1 VYLIPVLNPPP
12 SAMPLAG
19 TKTKRKPK
27 RAAPKKTKSAGRKSV
42 AKKKVRKNSSRKRTS
57 SYSGGRAQRKRY
69 PSGKRRNLTW
79 VEAARSSGAV
89 YTPNSLM
96 TKKDGRGR
104 LKFVPVTSGKVGKP
118 MSKQDALAA
127 KRPVVGFLPKW
138 LIDFWYDSGAAD
150 MKTARQQ
157 KSKKYKDAVQ
167 YFNAAQKALAEQR
180 KKRGTSWKRATQYKT
195 KGRGKNKKKVRVPDF
210 EILDDGSVKFR
221 SGRGPKTSITLFRG
235 FAPSE
240 VQQRHLI
247 EGGFAGKAGPG
258 GGRVKLNRKRK
269 RRAKVRK
276 NPARKKKAVS
286 KNKPRRSKK
295 KTKSRKKSRRR
306 AVLNNRPKSKR
317 RKKATKR
324 KAARRKSTKRRKNPA
339 RSRKR
344 RVRKNPARKSHS
356 RKRRRRKSS
365 ALSRV
370 RQNPMG
376 ATKKNPMGAL
386 KQYLDKL
393 QTASPYVT
401 GAHLVIGMG
410 VSGLF
415 CGGLRQFPVVGRI
428 FSLRGRYLGAAG
440 RFAGCLGAAS
450 LAGLTGTLLE
460 RTLGK
465 NVKFLQNAGGN
476 FFVAGV
482 ALAVGNLLLEL
493 IPGASSILPGISNPR
508 GMRTMRHM
516 SMAAPAGEEG
526 MGSYGSSVLSPED
539 LVAGESS
546 ARLTNEFHGMSDFLE
561 LSGMG
566 SSGGQPI
573 PIEDL
578 RGYPGWYGGG
588 NSISGMGDYMELNPT
603 APLVTDGFNPG
614 TENF

>member
-1 VYLIPVLNPPP
+1 
-12 SAMPLAG
+12 MPLAG

-27 RAAPKKTKSAGRKSV
+27 RAARKKTKSAGRKSV
-42 AKKKVRKNSSRKRTS
+42 AKKKVRKNSRKRTS

-104 LKFVPVTSGKVGKP
+104 LKFVPVTKSKVGKP

-157 KSKKYKDAVQ
+157 KTKKYKDAVQ

-180 KKRGTSWKRATQYKT
+180 KKRGTTWKRATQYKT
-195 KGRGKNKKKVRVPDF
+195 KGRGKNKKKVRIPDF

-276 NPARKKKAVS
+276 NPARKKKAVR
-286 KNKPRRSKK
+286 KNKPRRGKK
-295 KTKSRKKSRRR
+295 KAKSRKKKTRRR
-306 AVLNNRPKSKR
+306 AVLNNRPKRKR
-317 RKKATKR
+317 RRKTTKR
-324 KAARRKSTKRRKNPA
+324 KAARRKSTKRRRKNPS

-370 RQNPMG
+370 RKNPMS

-415 CGGLRQFPVVGRI
+415 CGGLRQVPVVGRI

-460 RTLGK
+460 RTLGR

-508 GMRTMRHM
+508 GMRAMRMPMH
-516 SMAAPAGEEG
+516 SMASEEG
-526 MGSYGSSVLSPED
+526 MGNYGSSVLSPED

-588 NSISGMGDYMELNPT
+588 NSISGMGDYLELNPT